1 MIRRERKFYS
11 EEFRERVL
19 TAYYNSNE
27 SVDMIARRFQVKR
40 DTVSSWVHRK
50 RVASN
55 KSKGQGHKLVWFT
68 LIIIMIPV
76 VIVGYVLLTSIGGQN
91 HPVEGSRFSKT
102 DLDPAI
108 TDDNI
113 SSLESALSNIEN
125 VDKVSVNLLSATL
138 RVHIDLVDSATDDVA
153 SAAIDSAYNIVNEQL
168 PIDTYFTN
176 KDGSKMYDLEIDS
189 YNYLIDD
196 THTADGWTYLK
207 LTKTGAS
214 SGPITDNMTAAKD
227 AELSNQLKAA
237 SEQIQQNNA
246 NAQNEEDGQ

>member
-1 MIRRERKFYS
+1 MAK
-11 EEFRERVL
+11 
-19 TAYYNSNE
+19 
-27 SVDMIARRFQVKR
+27 MK
-40 DTVSSWVHRK
+40 RK

-55 KSKGQGHKLVWFT
+55 KPTGQGHKLVWFT
-68 LIIIMIPV
+68 VIIIMIPV
-76 VIVGYVLLTSIGGQN
+76 VIVGYVLLASLGGQN
-91 HPVEGSRFSKT
+91 RPVEGSRFSKK

-113 SSLESALSNIEN
+113 STLESALSNIEN
-125 VDKVSVNLLSATL
+125 VEKVSVNLLSATL
-138 RVHIDLVDSATDDVA
+138 RVHIDLIDSATDDVA
-153 SAAIDSAYNIVNEQL
+153 SAAINSAYSVINEQL

-196 THTADGWTYLK
+196 AHTADGWTYLK

-214 SGPITDNMTAAKD
+214 DGPVTDNMTVAKD

-237 SEQIQQNNA
+237 SDQIQQNIA
-246 NAQNEEDGQ
+246 NAQNSDDGQ

>member
-1 MIRRERKFYS
+1 MAK
-11 EEFRERVL
+11 
-19 TAYYNSNE
+19 
-27 SVDMIARRFQVKR
+27 MK
-40 DTVSSWVHRK
+40 RK

-55 KSKGQGHKLVWFT
+55 KPTGQGHKLVWFT
-68 LIIIMIPV
+68 VIIIMIPV
-76 VIVGYVLLTSIGGQN
+76 VIVGYVLLASLGGQN
-91 HPVEGSRFSKT
+91 RPVEGSRFSKK

-113 SSLESALSNIEN
+113 STLESALSNIEN
-125 VDKVSVNLLSATL
+125 VEKVSVNLLSATL
-138 RVHIDLVDSATDDVA
+138 RVHIDLIDSATDDVA
-153 SAAIDSAYNIVNEQL
+153 SAAINSTYSVINEQL

-214 SGPITDNMTAAKD
+214 DGPVTDNMTVAKD

-237 SEQIQQNNA
+237 SDQIQQNIA
-246 NAQNEEDGQ
+246 NAQNNDDGQ

>member
-1 MIRRERKFYS
+1 MAK
-11 EEFRERVL
+11 
-19 TAYYNSNE
+19 
-27 SVDMIARRFQVKR
+27 MK
-40 DTVSSWVHRK
+40 RK

-55 KSKGQGHKLVWFT
+55 KPTGQGHKLVWFT
-68 LIIIMIPV
+68 VIIIMIPV
-76 VIVGYVLLTSIGGQN
+76 VIVGYVLLASLGGQN
-91 HPVEGSRFSKT
+91 RPVEGSRFSKK

-108 TDDNI
+108 TDDNM
-113 SSLESALSNIEN
+113 STLESALSNIEN
-125 VDKVSVNLLSATL
+125 VEKVSVNLLSATL
-138 RVHIDLVDSATDDVA
+138 RVHIDLIDSATDDVA
-153 SAAIDSAYNIVNEQL
+153 SAAINSAYSVINEQL

-214 SGPITDNMTAAKD
+214 DGPVTDNMTVAKD

-237 SEQIQQNNA
+237 SDQIQQNIA
-246 NAQNEEDGQ
+246 NAQNSDDGQ

>member
-1 MIRRERKFYS
+1 MAK
-11 EEFRERVL
+11 
-19 TAYYNSNE
+19 
-27 SVDMIARRFQVKR
+27 MK
-40 DTVSSWVHRK
+40 RK

-55 KSKGQGHKLVWFT
+55 KPTGQGHKLVWFT
-68 LIIIMIPV
+68 VIIIMIPV
-76 VIVGYVLLTSIGGQN
+76 VIVGYVLLTSLGGQN
-91 HPVEGSRFSKT
+91 RPVEGSRFSKK

-113 SSLESALSNIEN
+113 STLESALSNIEN
-125 VDKVSVNLLSATL
+125 VEKVSVNLLSATL
-138 RVHIDLVDSATDDVA
+138 RVHIDLIDSATDDVA
-153 SAAIDSAYNIVNEQL
+153 SGAINSAYSVINEQL

-237 SEQIQQNNA
+237 SDQIQQNNA
-246 NAQNEEDGQ
+246 NAQNDDDGQ

>member
-1 MIRRERKFYS
+1 MAK
-11 EEFRERVL
+11 
-19 TAYYNSNE
+19 
-27 SVDMIARRFQVKR
+27 MK
-40 DTVSSWVHRK
+40 RK

-55 KSKGQGHKLVWFT
+55 KPTGQGHKLVWFT
-68 LIIIMIPV
+68 VIIIMIPV
-76 VIVGYVLLTSIGGQN
+76 VIVGYVLLTSLGGQN
-91 HPVEGSRFSKT
+91 RPVEGSRFSKK

-113 SSLESALSNIEN
+113 S
-125 VDKVSVNLLSATL
+125 
-138 RVHIDLVDSATDDVA
+138 TDDVA
-153 SAAIDSAYNIVNEQL
+153 SAAINSAYSVINEQL

-214 SGPITDNMTAAKD
+214 DGPVTDNMTVAKD

-237 SEQIQQNNA
+237 SDQIQQNIA
-246 NAQNEEDGQ
+246 NAQNSDDGQ

>member
-1 MIRRERKFYS
+1 MAK
-11 EEFRERVL
+11 
-19 TAYYNSNE
+19 
-27 SVDMIARRFQVKR
+27 MK
-40 DTVSSWVHRK
+40 RK

-55 KSKGQGHKLVWFT
+55 KPTGQGHKLGWFT
-68 LIIIMIPV
+68 VIIIMIPV
-76 VIVGYVLLTSIGGQN
+76 VIVGYVLLASLGGQN
-91 HPVEGSRFSKT
+91 RPVEGSRFSKK

-113 SSLESALSNIEN
+113 STLESALSNIEN
-125 VDKVSVNLLSATL
+125 VEKVSVNLLSATL
-138 RVHIDLVDSATDDVA
+138 RVHIDLIDSATDDVA
-153 SAAIDSAYNIVNEQL
+153 SAAINSAYSVINEQL

-214 SGPITDNMTAAKD
+214 DGPVTDNMTVAKD

-237 SEQIQQNNA
+237 SDQIQQNIA
-246 NAQNEEDGQ
+246 NAQNSDDGQ